1 MHRDEFHLTKMKN
14 YKQMNA
20 SEKLV
25 NQNNNDKFICVGLDT
40 DFDKLPSHIKSS
52 GNPVLNFNKAIIDS
66 TSEYCA
72 AYKINFAFYEKDG
85 EEGLKILSATIN
97 YIPSNI
103 LIIADAKR
111 GDIGNT
117 SRMYAKAMFEH
128 YNCDA
133 VTLNPLMG
141 RDSLEPFLD
150 YSDKLNFIL
159 ALTSNKGAND
169 FEKLKLDNGMFL
181 YQQIIEKVKE
191 WNLNNNCGIV
201 FGATN
206 SEELKENINSFETLP
221 VLLPGIGAQGG
232 SLEDLLNSFNTAN
245 RKSFLINVS
254 RGIIYKSNGEDFAEK
269 ARAEILRLNNEIV
282 KMLNL

>member
-1 MHRDEFHLTKMKN
+1 
-14 YKQMNA
+14 MNA
-20 SEKLV
+20 LEKLV
-25 NQNNNDKFICVGLDT
+25 NRNNSDNFICVGLDT
-40 DFDKLPSHIKSS
+40 DFDKLPLHIKSS
-52 GNPVLNFNKAIIDS
+52 ANPVLNFNKAIIDS

-85 EEGLKILSATIN
+85 EEGLKVLSETIN

-117 SRMYAKAMFEH
+117 SRMYAKSVFEY

-141 RDSLEPFLD
+141 KDSLEPFFE

-169 FEKLKLDNGMFL
+169 FEKLKLNNGRFL

-221 VLLPGIGAQGG
+221 VLLPGIGTQGG
-232 SLEDLLNSFNTAN
+232 SLEDVVKSFKTVN

-254 RGIIYKSNGEDFAEK
+254 RGIIYKSSGEDFAEK
-269 ARAEILRLNNEIV
+269 AREEILSLNNQIEKI
-282 KMLNL
+282 LNLLD

>member
-1 MHRDEFHLTKMKN
+1 
-14 YKQMNA
+14 MNA
-20 SEKLV
+20 LEKLV

-40 DFDKLPSHIKSS
+40 DLDKLPLHIKSS
-52 GNPVLNFNKAIIDS
+52 ANLMLNFNKAIIDS

-85 EEGLKILSATIN
+85 EEGLKVLSETIN

-117 SRMYAKAMFEH
+117 SRMYAKSVFEH

-141 RDSLEPFLD
+141 KDSLEPFLD

-169 FEKLKLDNGMFL
+169 FEKLKLDNGKFL
-181 YQQIIEKVKE
+181 YQQIIKKVKE
-191 WNLNNNCGIV
+191 WNLNSNCGIV

-232 SLEDLLNSFNTAN
+232 SLEDVVNSFKSVN

-254 RGIIYKSNGEDFAEK
+254 RGIIYKSSGEDFAEK
-269 ARAEILRLNNEIV
+269 AREEILSLNNKID
-282 KMLNL
+282 KILKL

>member
-1 MHRDEFHLTKMKN
+1 MTAL
-14 YKQMNA
+14 
-20 SEKLV
+20 EKLV
-25 NQNNNDKFICVGLDT
+25 TQNTDNKFVCVGLDT
-40 DFDKLPSHIKSS
+40 DFEKLPLHIKSS
-52 GNPVLNFNKAIIDS
+52 TNPVLDFNKAIIDS

-85 EEGLKILSATIN
+85 EDGLKILAETID
-97 YIPSNI
+97 YIPSSI

-117 SRMYAKAMFEH
+117 SRMYAKSVFEH

-133 VTLNPLMG
+133 ITINPLMG
-141 RDSLEPFLD
+141 RDSVEPFLD
-150 YSDKLNFIL
+150 YGDKLNFIL
-159 ALTSNKGAND
+159 ALTSNKGADD
-169 FEKLKLDNGMFL
+169 FEKLKLDDGRFL
-181 YQQIIEKVKE
+181 YQQIIKKVNE

-206 SEELKENINSFETLP
+206 SEELKENINSFGSLP

-232 SLEDLLNSFNTAN
+232 SLEDVINSFKTAN

-269 ARAEILRLNNEIV
+269 AMAEILRLNNEIDNI
-282 KMLNL
+282 LNL

>member
-1 MHRDEFHLTKMKN
+1 
-14 YKQMNA
+14 MNA
-20 SEKLV
+20 LEKLV
-25 NQNNNDKFICVGLDT
+25 NHNNNNKFVCVGLDT
-40 DFDKLPSHIKSS
+40 DFEKLPLHIKSS
-52 GNPVLNFNKAIIDS
+52 ANPVLNFNKAIIDS
-66 TSEYCA
+66 TSDYCA

-85 EEGLKILSATIN
+85 EEGLKILAETID

-117 SRMYAKAMFEH
+117 SRMYAKSVFEH

-141 RDSLEPFLD
+141 GDSLEPFLD
-150 YSDKLNFIL
+150 YNDKLNFIL
-159 ALTSNKGAND
+159 ALTSNKGAKD
-169 FEKLKLDNGMFL
+169 FEKLKLSNGKLL

-206 SEELKENINSFETLP
+206 SNELKENINSFGTLP

-232 SLEDLLNSFNTAN
+232 SLEDVINSFKTAD

-254 RGIIYKSNGEDFAEK
+254 RGIIYKSSGEDFAEMAK
-269 ARAEILRLNNEIV
+269 EEILRLNKSID
-282 KMLNL
+282 KILIL